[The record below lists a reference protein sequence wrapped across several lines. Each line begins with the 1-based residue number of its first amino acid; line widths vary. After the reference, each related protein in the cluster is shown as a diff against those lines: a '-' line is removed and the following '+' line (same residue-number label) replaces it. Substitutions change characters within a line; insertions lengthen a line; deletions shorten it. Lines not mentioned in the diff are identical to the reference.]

1 MEEIKPKNI
10 IKKLY
15 LIEQLCNV
23 VNIMEYTKEEGF
35 ICFLALMAAADLDLI
50 DAAVSID
57 AADLIDVVGL
67 TDAAEDFGSNIK
79 N

>member
-1 MEEIKPKNI
+1 
-10 IKKLY
+10 
-15 LIEQLCNV
+15 
-23 VNIMEYTKEEGF
+23 MEYTKEEGF